1 MNKTSSSPPR
11 KRNSP
16 NIKSESSKPSL
27 HPPPPNLG
35 AFDPLTLS
43 MIERQRLTAAYAS
56 LFAGVSQA
64 NNFFPGNVDPST
76 FRNHTNSSS
85 STLFP
90 TLDPSAMT
98 TALMQREHFLN
109 SLRQQQEL
117 IEHERSLTK
126 SISKSFLTKSEQ
138 ISPKNSNEET
148 PRISP
153 KVTTSPGSHSSTS
166 SSSSSSKKIKH
177 VKREHPSPS
186 TNENLDIKPKEE
198 SNVESTA

>member
-1 MNKTSSSPPR
+1 
-11 KRNSP
+11 
-16 NIKSESSKPSL
+16 
-27 HPPPPNLG
+27 
-35 AFDPLTLS
+35 

-85 STLFP
+85 TLFP

-117 IEHERSLTK
+117 IEHERATHNSLTK
-126 SISKSFLTKSEQ
+126 SASKPSIMKSEQ
-138 ISPKNSNEET
+138 ISPKTSIEET

-153 KVTTSPGSHSSTS
+153 KVTASPGSHSSTS

-186 TNENLDIKPKEE
+186 PSNPSTNENLDIKPKEE
-198 SNVESTA
+198 S